1 MRDNVSG
8 SSSLDGASLTP
19 DPNSPDS
26 LPPAS
31 GPLSRRA
38 LVKASLSVGFCA
50 AIAPVRAETI
60 ATSAAGLIAGEAK
73 VPAGDAEIPA
83 YRAMPEGGGPFP
95 TVVVVHEIF
104 GVHEHIKDV
113 CRRWARLGYYAIAPE
128 LFARQ
133 GDAAKETD
141 IPKLMATIVGKT
153 PDAEVASD
161 LDAAF
166 AFAKA
171 SGSADVARVAI
182 VGFCW
187 GGRQVWLYAAHNPRL
202 KAAVA
207 WYGPLA
213 APASD
218 LTPKNPPDVVGELKV
233 PTLGLYGGV
242 DKAIP
247 LDQIEAMRAKLAAAG
262 GASRIIV
269 YPDAGH
275 AFFADYRPSYV
286 EADAEASWKEAT
298 AWLKA
303 HGV

>member
-1 MRDNVSG
+1 M
-8 SSSLDGASLTP
+8 TP
-19 DPNSPDS
+19 DPDHLAS
-26 LPPAS
+26 LRPVL

-50 AIAPVRAETI
+50 AIAPVWAQTI
-60 ATSAAGLIAGEAK
+60 TTSAEGLIAGEAK

-83 YRAMPEGGGPFP
+83 YRAMPERGGPFP
-95 TVVVVHEIF
+95 VVVVVHEIF

-133 GDAAKETD
+133 GDAAGQAD
-141 IPKLMATIVGKT
+141 IHKLSADIVAKT
-153 PDAEVASD
+153 PDAQVAGD
-161 LDAAF
+161 LDATYAF
-166 AFAKA
+166 AGR
-171 SGSADVARVAI
+171 SGSADLNRMAI

-187 GGRQVWLYAAHNPRL
+187 GGRQVWLYAAHNPSL

-213 APASD
+213 VPVNA

-247 LDQIEAMRAKLAAAG
+247 FDQIEAMRQKLAAAG

-275 AFFADYRPSYV
+275 AFYADYRPNYV
-286 EADAEASWKEAT
+286 KADAEASWEEAT